1 MLSAEHNT
9 SLIHPPACV
18 EGMFEEEEEE
28 RGGVF
33 SSHSVSFFLLFALFC
48 FHSESPLF
56 GFCNF
61 L

>member
-18 EGMFEEEEEE
+18 EGMFEEEEE

-33 SSHSVSFFLLFALFC
+33 SSHSVSFFVSLFC